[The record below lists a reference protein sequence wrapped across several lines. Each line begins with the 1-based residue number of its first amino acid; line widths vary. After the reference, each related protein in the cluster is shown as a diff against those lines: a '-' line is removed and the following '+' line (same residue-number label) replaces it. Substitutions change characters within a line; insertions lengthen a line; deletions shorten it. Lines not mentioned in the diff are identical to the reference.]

1 MIYIHSFSNQEEN
14 VNAAEN
20 KQFSLTMENQD
31 TCYKYVLCH
40 ILLMN
45 HLLIVH
51 IPDEYLKLDNLIMP
65 KTFLHLVPL
74 LIW

>member
-40 ILLMN
+40 ILLMHPVLN
-45 HLLIVH
+45 VHL
-51 IPDEYLKLDNLIMP
+51 PYEYLKPNNLTLPKVLLD
-65 KTFLHLVPL
+65 LVSLP
-74 LIW
+74 IW